1 MSYQEQLKDMLFS
14 LFPEAKLNGAK
25 TEVMINCP
33 FCNKEGRLDT
43 NRHMYISLGYND
55 KPPQYNC
62 FKNSKH
68 RGLLTKNALNE
79 MTNYSPLIND
89 ELLNDIQSNTK
100 TNNIYY
106 KNTINELQYYPFKI
120 PLPSNN
126 IYIEEK
132 INYINNRLGLNL
144 SLNELVYNKVIFSLK
159 EFLIY
164 NKIQTIT
171 RSQNTIEL
179 LDKYFIGFLNNNN
192 SVITF
197 RNICKDDNI
206 LPQQLQKRYI
216 YYTILEKI
224 QNGHYII
231 PSTCDIYKHITLNIA
246 EGIFDILSIFY
257 NLQKANRENNICVAI
272 GGNAYL
278 KTIQYFLET
287 IGLIDLEIHI
297 YIDNDIDKNILNKI
311 KKILTPLQIPVF
323 IHINMAEDEKD
334 FGVPINRIK
343 EYSYTLI

>member
-68 RGLLTKNALNE
+68 HGLLTKNVLNE
-79 MTNYSPLIND
+79 ITNYSPLIND
-89 ELLNDIQSNTK
+89 DLMNNIQENIK
-100 TNNIYY
+100 TNYIQYI
-106 KNTINELQYYPFKI
+106 NTINNIQYYPFKPII
-120 PLPSNN
+120 PTNN
-126 IYIEEK
+126 FYIEEK

-159 EFLIY
+159 EFLIQ
-164 NKIQTIT
+164 NNIQTIT

-179 LDKYFIGFLNNNN
+179 LDRYFIGFLNNNN

-197 RNICKDDNI
+197 RNICKDNNS
-206 LPQQLQKRYI
+206 LPTQLQRRYI

-224 QNGHYII
+224 QNGYYII
-231 PSTCDIYKHITLNIA
+231 PSICDTYKHIVLNIS

-257 NLQKANRENNICVAI
+257 NLKQSNRENNIYVAI

-278 KTIQYFLET
+278 KTIQYFLEV

-297 YIDNDIDKNILNKI
+297 YIDNDIDKRILNKI
-311 KKILTPLQIPVF
+311 KKILTPLQIHVF
-323 IHINMAEDEKD
+323 IHINMMEGEKD
-334 FGVPINRIK
+334 FGVPIKKIK
-343 EYSYTLI
+343 EYSYELI